1 MSTGGIM
8 LNLDKKIPPPLIATL
23 CAIAMW
29 IIAIYTPDLN
39 LSFSL
44 RAVIAL
50 LIVILGAFF
59 SLCGASAFR
68 RAKTTINPLRPETTS
83 ALVTMGIYQY
93 SRNPMYVGFALF
105 LLAFAILLNSPAA
118 LLGVFGFALY
128 INRFQIL
135 PEERALQALFGE
147 DFTNYRGQ
155 VRRWL

>member
-1 MSTGGIM
+1 
-8 LNLDKKIPPPLIATL
+8 
-23 CAIAMW
+23 MW